1 MASGLEV
8 QDVRWAAGSKE
19 ILRGVSLAVPPGE
32 TVALLG
38 PSGCG
43 KTTLLRVIA
52 GLEQPNTGMVLIDG
66 KDVTRLPP
74 HRRGFGLM
82 FQEHA
87 LFPHMNVR
95 RNIEFGLRQ
104 MAVPADRRLERVEE
118 LLASVGLVGFGE
130 RTLEG
135 LSGGERQR
143 VALART
149 LAPSPRLLMLDE
161 PLGSLDRGLR
171 ERLVI
176 EVRDILDHLDIPALY
191 VTHDQFEAFAIA
203 DRLAIMRG
211 GRIVRDGTPAD
222 VFAEPRT
229 EFVARFL
236 GMENLVRGHRN
247 SGGMVATPA
256 GVFGPAGSGEGEVMV
271 LLRSEGARIVDGPG
285 RNVVRGVVE
294 ARLFQGPLTRV
305 VVRAGGLA
313 LGFAFDSSSPAAAQG
328 DDVFVAVAVVQA
340 LEPDA

>member
-104 MAVPADRRLERVEE
+104 MAVPARRRGERVEE

-247 SGGMVATPA
+247 SGG
-256 GVFGPAGSGEGEVMV
+256 
-271 LLRSEGARIVDGPG
+271 
-285 RNVVRGVVE
+285 
-294 ARLFQGPLTRV
+294 
-305 VVRAGGLA
+305 
-313 LGFAFDSSSPAAAQG
+313 
-328 DDVFVAVAVVQA
+328 
-340 LEPDA
+340 

>member
-1 MASGLEV
+1 MAEGLRV
-8 QDVRWAAGSKE
+8 RDVRFAVGAKE
-19 ILRGVSLAVPPGE
+19 ILRGVSLDAAPGE
-32 TVALLG
+32 TVALIG

-43 KTTLLRVIA
+43 KTTLLRVVA
-52 GLEQPNTGMVLIDG
+52 GLERPASGTVCMNGE
-66 KDVTRLPP
+66 DVTGVPA

-87 LFPHMNVR
+87 LFPHMNVG

-104 MAVPADRRLERVEE
+104 AKVPGDE
-118 LLASVGLVGFGE
+118 LLRSVGLEGFGD

-171 ERLVI
+171 ERLVV
-176 EVRDILDHLDIPALY
+176 ELREMLSHLEIPALY

-203 DRLAIMRG
+203 DRLAIMREG
-211 GRIVRDGTPAD
+211 QVVRDGAPAD
-222 VFAEPRT
+222 VFANPRT

-236 GMENLVRGHRN
+236 GLENLVRGHRN
-247 SGGMVATPA
+247 SAGLVSTPG
-256 GVFGPAGSGEGEVMV
+256 GVFGPVDAGGTEVTL
-271 LLRSEGARIVDGPG
+271 LLRSEGARLVDGPG
-285 RNVVRGVVE
+285 QNVVHGKVE
-294 ARLFQGPLTRV
+294 ARLFQGPLTRL
-305 VVRAGGLA
+305 VVRAGGQELS
-313 LGFAFDSSSPAAAQG
+313 FAFDSAMDVPAKG
-328 DDVFVAVAVVQA
+328 EDVHVALADIQA
-340 LEPDA
+340 LNPDA